1 MSKSNLNT
9 IIERIVLP
17 AGKRLL
23 LSLIISL
30 LLLGVF
36 ILLAWH
42 YPQLADLDSSLT
54 TYVQS
59 FRSARVTVYMTVITN
74 LGSATVTIAIAVMA
88 LFYAFHY
95 NRKFLAEAAV
105 LSVCLSGAWLTNEA
119 LKTFFQRTRPDAPAL
134 VLARGYS
141 FPSGHAMISF
151 AFYGLLGYLLW
162 QYSRRHQSLA
172 MGFGACVA
180 WTLTVVIGISR
191 IYLGVHFPS
200 DVIAGFAAGGT
211 WLSGCITALL
221 VIHALRLPDNN

>member
-1 MSKSNLNT
+1 MNKSALNT
-9 IIERIVLP
+9 TIERIVIP

-30 LLLGVF
+30 LLMGVF

-59 FRSARVTVYMTVITN
+59 FRNAHLTVYMTVITN
-74 LGSATVTIAIAVMA
+74 LGSATVTIAIAVVA

-119 LKTFFQRTRPDAPAL
+119 LKTFFQRTRPGAPAL
-134 VLARGYS
+134 VLATGYS

-162 QYSRRHQSLA
+162 QYGRRHRSLA
-172 MGFGACVA
+172 IGLGAYVA
-180 WTLTVVIGISR
+180 WTLAVAIGVSR

-211 WLSGCITALL
+211 WLSGCIMALL
-221 VIHALRLPDNN
+221 VIHTLRLSDSN